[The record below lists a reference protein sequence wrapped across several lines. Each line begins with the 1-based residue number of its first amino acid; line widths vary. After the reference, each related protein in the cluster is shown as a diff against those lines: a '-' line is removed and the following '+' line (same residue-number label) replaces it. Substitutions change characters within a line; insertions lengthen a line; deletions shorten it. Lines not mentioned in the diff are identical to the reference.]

1 MENVK
6 QVLRYS
12 STVLEHAG
20 PGSESCKGL
29 KGVGKSGAGSCSL
42 CLLQKKSICQFG
54 IVGNDPIRV
63 PKLGSTGKVF
73 AEGLRSRFGN
83 SLKNCY

>member
-29 KGVGKSGAGSCSL
+29 KGWENQELAPVPSVFGRPLFQK
-42 CLLQKKSICQFG
+42 QKKKRRYGSNLEKKHALDF
-54 IVGNDPIRV
+54 PIPYLV
-63 PKLGSTGKVF
+63 
-73 AEGLRSRFGN
+73 
-83 SLKNCY
+83 